1 MPFAA
6 TWMDLETITLIE
18 VKNTVKDKHYM
29 ISPICGILKKKIQ
42 INLFAEHKQTHRL
55 WKTYNYQRGQVG
67 GGRNELGGWDW
78 YMNTEVYGTICHWG
92 LAV

>member
-1 MPFAA
+1 MPFAT

-29 ISPICGILKKKIQ
+29 ISHICGILKKKIQ

-55 WKTYNYQRGQVG
+55 
-67 GGRNELGGWDW
+67 
-78 YMNTEVYGTICHWG
+78 
-92 LAV
+92 